1 MQAEA
6 APMVH
11 SVAAS
16 AWGGVG
22 SSRTIPML
30 HIRRPVTSSSMAH
43 SRVVGLVAVNTGIGR
58 DTCQGSIV
66 RELCLMLKLVWGGAG
81 ALAALGIRFRCSMR
95 LLRARGPQCAR
106 PDGG

>member
-1 MQAEA
+1 MQVEA

-16 AWGGVG
+16 AWGGAG

-43 SRVVGLVAVNTGIGR
+43 SRVVGLVSVNTGIVAIHFLHLHHGGR
-58 DTCQGSIV
+58 RIALRRTTVLTAGSFDGHS
-66 RELCLMLKLVWGGAG
+66 EYLLE
-81 ALAALGIRFRCSMR
+81 ALNQQDL
-95 LLRARGPQCAR
+95 
-106 PDGG
+106 